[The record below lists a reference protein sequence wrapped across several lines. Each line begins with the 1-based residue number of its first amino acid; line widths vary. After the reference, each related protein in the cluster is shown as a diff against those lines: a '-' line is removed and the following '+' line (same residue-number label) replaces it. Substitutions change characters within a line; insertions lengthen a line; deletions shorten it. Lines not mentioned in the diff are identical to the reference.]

1 MAPFALSF
9 GGYQG
14 PASVH
19 TRSVHVFIDALIA
32 RLGDQ
37 VTVAFDPDITQ
48 SGFKTSDLPRRV
60 EEGSLTFCYI
70 ATSLLAAKVPAFRL
84 LDLPFVVRD
93 RAHAYGLVDGPLGA
107 ALANAYAAVAGTR
120 VLGYWDNG
128 VRHLSN
134 AVRPL
139 RRPEDAEG
147 LRIRT
152 MPSPAHERIFGAIGF
167 EPVPLDAA
175 ELAEVVRSGRVDAQE
190 NPLTNWYNFG
200 IVEHH
205 RFVTLTA
212 HIFGTAAFLCNAEA
226 FDSWPGEVRGAVL
239 DAAAEATAHQ
249 RGLAQA
255 EDEAILAKLD
265 PGQCEIHTPS
275 EDERAAWA
283 ATVAGIVE
291 AETAQHDEALTRLLG

>member
-1 MAPFALSF
+1 MAPLALSF

-19 TRSVHVFIDALIA
+19 TRSVHEFIDALGA

-37 VTVAFDPDITQ
+37 VAVAFDPDITK
-48 SGFKTSDLPRRV
+48 SGYKTSDLPRRV

-84 LDLPFVVRD
+84 LDLPFAVRD
-93 RAHAYGLVDGPLGA
+93 RAHAYGLVDGPLGT
-107 ALANAYAAVAGTR
+107 ALADAYEAVAGVR
-120 VLGYWDNG
+120 ILGYWDNG

-139 RRPEDAEG
+139 RRPSDTEG

-152 MPSPAHERIFGAIGF
+152 MPSPAHERIFGALGF

-200 IVEHH
+200 IVEYH
-205 RFVTLTA
+205 RFVTLTG
-212 HIFGTAAFLCNAEA
+212 HLFGAAGFLCNAEA
-226 FDSWPGEVRGAVL
+226 FASWPEEVRDAVHE
-239 DAAAEATAHQ
+239 AAGEATARQ
-249 RGLAQA
+249 RTLAAA

-265 PGQCEIHTPS
+265 PGQCEIYTPS
-275 EDERAAWA
+275 NEERAAWA
-283 ATVAGIVE
+283 AAVASLVE
-291 AETAQHDEALTRLLG
+291 DEKARHGETLTRHLD